1 MNCPTCGQ
9 PTPELFADEDVYA
22 RIWAYYQKKL
32 AKPFSTF
39 TPKRRTMAKARF
51 TQALKMTKGDAKK
64 AEEFME
70 IAVDELAASDFHNAT
85 GKYKGQN
92 KFNDFEYAF
101 GSEEKFSNWLNKSNG
116 A

>member
-9 PTPELFADEDVYA
+9 PTPELFADEDVYV

-70 IAVDELAASDFHNAT
+70 IAVDELALSDFHNAT
-85 GKYKGQN
+85 GKYKGGT
-92 KFNDFEYAF
+92 KYVDFEHVF
-101 GSEEKFSNWLNKSNG
+101 GTAERFERFLNRSNG
-116 A
+116 E